1 LIPLSGIKIRN
12 KNKTFFFVEI
22 VNIIAQGILL
32 GGLYALY
39 GTGLSLIF
47 GVMRLVNLAHGDFV
61 ILAAYL
67 GLVVGQLL
75 GLSPFASLLIVI
87 PVMFGV
93 GVLFQLGFVNRTLGK
108 GLMPPLVITFGVSV
122 ILQNAFLL
130 TFTADSQKLNAG
142 AIETASVQVGGL
154 SLGVVPLITFG
165 AAVLLLVLLQIF
177 FSRTA
182 LGRAFRA
189 TSDDP
194 ATAELL
200 GINSKWIYA
209 LAMGLSLAIV
219 AVGGVLL
226 GVRTNFAPAD
236 GPARLIY
243 AFEAV
248 IIGGLGS
255 LWGTLLGGIILGVSQ
270 NLGSQISPVW
280 FQLAGHLVTLVVL
293 ALRPSGLLA
302 RTRDV

>member
-1 LIPLSGIKIRN
+1 MELIN
-12 KNKTFFFVEI
+12 I
-22 VNIIAQGILL
+22 VAQGILL

-67 GLVVGQLL
+67 GLIAGQFL
-75 GLSPFASLLIVI
+75 GLSPFVSLLIVV

-93 GVLFQLGFVNRTLGK
+93 GVLFQLGIINRTLGK

-122 ILQNAFLL
+122 ILQNVFLL
-130 TFTADSQKLNAG
+130 VFSADSQKLDAG
-142 AIETASVQVGGL
+142 AIETASIRVGEL
-154 SLGVVPLITFG
+154 ALGVVPLITFFTAVILL
-165 AAVLLLVLLQIF
+165 AALQIF
-177 FSRTA
+177 FARTTI
-182 LGRAFRA
+182 GRAFRA

-248 IIGGLGS
+248 IIGGLGN
-255 LWGTLLGGIILGVSQ
+255 LWGTLLGGIILGVAQ
-270 NLGSQISPVW
+270 NLGSQISPTW

-293 ALRPSGLLA
+293 AFRPSGFLA